1 MIISTKGRYGLRA
14 MFTLAQRSDGQP
26 VSLKTIADEQ
36 NISITY
42 LEQLFSKLRAAGLV
56 TSIRGAMGGY
66 ILAKPADE
74 ISVGSV
80 LSALEGP
87 LTPADCV
94 VGNCDKAADCFTHDV
109 WCKIYDGI
117 NGVLESMTLGNML
130 NDCRTKE
137 SLCGNDTER
146 CK

>member
-14 MFTLAQRSDGQP
+14 MFALAQRSDGQP
-26 VSLKTIADEQ
+26 VSLKTIADDQ

-56 TSIRGAMGGY
+56 TSVRGAMGGY
-66 ILAKPADE
+66 ILAKSPDE

-94 VGNCDKAADCFTHDV
+94 VGSCEKAADCFTHDV

-130 NDCRTKE
+130 ENCGTKD
-137 SLCGNDTER
+137 SLCADDLTG